1 MSKTMTTCQQIVTL
15 NVLHGSRS
23 GKILCRSTA
32 GAVMI
37 TTFCPVGIGLTTA
50 VILQDWE
57 YGIMPSHG
65 ISTAFYLA
73 SGYLLPSQTVYLP
86 WPTV

>member
-50 VILQDWE
+50 VILQD
-57 YGIMPSHG
+57 
-65 ISTAFYLA
+65 
-73 SGYLLPSQTVYLP
+73 
-86 WPTV
+86 